1 MTDNPTPG
9 SQTELDELLAL
20 ARRHRQAQQY
30 AAAANA
36 YHQILATKPNVAVIC
51 FELAEVLSSQGKLEE
66 AKAYLERAV
75 SLRPDFA
82 QAQHALAN
90 LLRGQGKLDA
100 AHGRFETVA
109 ALMPRSAEAHNN
121 VANVLTAL
129 GRFDEAAQRYQQ
141 ALAVKPDFAEA
152 HNNLGNIF
160 RIQGHVPQAMAH
172 YDRAIA
178 LQPDYAEPYFGRSAL
193 KTFRPGDADLAAL
206 EAVAAQADHLP
217 ASKMLNIH
225 FALAK
230 ALDDVGQYDRAFE
243 HLSQGNA
250 IQHRAVGYDEPNEME
265 TFRLVRELIDSQL
278 LERFAGAG
286 DPSPAPIFI
295 LGMPRSG
302 STLVEQILASHPQ
315 VQAAGELPN
324 LSQVAGGVMDSTG
337 RSVPYPN
344 YLPALQAADFRRLGH
359 AYLAGLPRP
368 QAGKTRITDKMPNNF
383 LCVGLIR
390 LILPNAH
397 IIHTMRDPV
406 DTCLSCFSKLFTSGQ
421 TFSYDLAELG
431 RYWRQYNEL
440 MGHWRTVL
448 PPGAMLEV
456 RYEDVVGNLEEQARR
471 LIDFC
476 GLPWDAS
483 CLSFHK
489 TKRPI
494 ATASDMQARQPLYRS
509 SVERWRHYEAHLG
522 PLLAELTGHFP
533 SR

>member
-9 SQTELDELLAL
+9 SQAELDELLVL
-20 ARRHRQAQQY
+20 ARRHHQAQRY
-30 AAAANA
+30 DDAATA
-36 YHQILATKPNVAVIC
+36 YQRILAIKPNVAVNC
-51 FELAEVLSSQGKLEE
+51 FELAEVLSSQGKLDE
-66 AKAYLERAV
+66 AQTYLERAV
-75 SLRPDFA
+75 TLRPDFA
-82 QAQHALAN
+82 QAQHALAS
-90 LLRGQGKLDA
+90 LLRSQGKLDA
-100 AHGRFETVA
+100 ARARFETVS

-121 VANVLTAL
+121 VANMLTAL
-129 GRFDEAAQRYQQ
+129 GRFDEAAQRYEQ
-141 ALAVKPDFAEA
+141 ALAVRPDFAEA

-160 RIQGHVPQAMAH
+160 RIQGHVPQAMAQ

-178 LQPDYAEPYFGRSAL
+178 LQPDYTEPYFGRSAL

-206 EAVAAQADHLP
+206 EAVAAKSDHLP
-217 ASKMLNIH
+217 GRKMLNIN

-243 HLSQGNA
+243 HLLQGNA
-250 IQHRAVGYDEPNEME
+250 IKHREAVYDEAGEKQ
-265 TFRLVRELIDSQL
+265 TFRLVREVFDSKL

-324 LSQVAGGVMDSTG
+324 LSQVAAGVIDTTG
-337 RSVPYPN
+337 RPVPYPN
-344 YLPALQAADFRRLGH
+344 YIPALQAADFRRLGH
-359 AYLAGLPRP
+359 AYLAGLPKP
-368 QAGKTRITDKMPNNF
+368 QAGKIRITDKMPNNF
-383 LCVGLIR
+383 LYVGLIH
-390 LILPNAH
+390 LILPNAR
-397 IIHTMRDPV
+397 IVHTMRNPV
-406 DTCLSCFSKLFTSGQ
+406 DTCLSCFSRLFTSGQ
-421 TFSYDLAELG
+421 TFSYDLGELG
-431 RYWRQYNEL
+431 RYWRQYSDL
-440 MGHWRTVL
+440 MDHWRTVL
-448 PPGAMLEV
+448 PPGAILDV

-471 LIDFC
+471 LVDFC

-509 SVERWRHYEAHLG
+509 SVERWRHYEPHLG
-522 PLLAELTGHFP
+522 PLLAELAGHLAP
-533 SR
+533 R